1 MNASCFEWKKFV
13 VKRKINRGERVNW
26 IVGYVMHIVF
36 SLCAIGESDG
46 TESPVKRWTG
56 LHYTEPGD
64 DGMDPIIGES
74 ARSNSEIWAEQM
86 VTGFN
91 SQGAFSLGGMKSTR
105 DLPPQ
110 SNHYDDEDSSHRNSN
125 INAHPSPKASTVQVS
140 T

>member
-1 MNASCFEWKKFV
+1 M
-13 VKRKINRGERVNW
+13 
-26 IVGYVMHIVF
+26 
-36 SLCAIGESDG
+36 
-46 TESPVKRWTG
+46 KRWTG

-140 T
+140 TYSIILSSAFYFHSLRFSRFCNYFCR